1 VFRSIRDRYL
11 THLRRKTA
19 DDLFIYTSFF
29 SAEASFMHR
38 HDSPWQ
44 DAWGLNRGLI
54 EDGFSGAGVFTPN
67 GGLVAVIVGSVTML
81 PLSQVMRNIP
91 FQLPV
96 IVSLHAVASQI
107 KAAMKQANGTKGQQ
121 PGG

>member
-1 VFRSIRDRYL
+1 
-11 THLRRKTA
+11 
-19 DDLFIYTSFF
+19 
-29 SAEASFMHR
+29 MHR

-91 FQLPV
+91 FELPV